1 MFNLMDKKIIAILCK
16 LFLLNWPYVY
26 IFSNQYVVTDYSM
39 RNAIHVELLENQEK
53 IAKHL
58 PLGVPGGCKNLFL
71 LVMLENYDKKMV
83 ECVFSCNSL

>member
-1 MFNLMDKKIIAILCK
+1 MS
-16 LFLLNWPYVY
+16 YVY
-26 IFSNQYVVTDYSM
+26 FSNQYVVTDYSM